1 MALKP
6 NIKSPIDA
14 GQRAALFA
22 ALLLTI
28 FLKELYILKL
38 IACLYPILLS
48 LLKSVQSV
56 PVLQS

>member
-28 FLKELYILKL
+28 SLKERDYEE
-38 IACLYPILLS
+38 
-48 LLKSVQSV
+48 KSVNID
-56 PVLQS
+56 LL